1 MGRIMKVGENLTGSL
16 LVAHPDLRDPNFRRT
31 IIFLSQHIPEE
42 GATGF
47 VLNRPIPF
55 EADGGPKA
63 PAYFG
68 GPVEAGKMLLT
79 SLQWRENPS
88 MVAFRAFN
96 GGEEDESRRG
106 WEDGLRLFAGYSGW
120 SVGQLE
126 QELEQNAWLL
136 LTPTRELIEMKNPD
150 TAWKNIMRASGPFFH
165 LLSDAPEDP
174 CQN

>member
-68 GPVEAGKMLLT
+68 GPVEAGKMLLA

-150 TAWKNIMRASGPFFH
+150 TAWKNVMRASGPFFH
-165 LLSDAPEDP
+165 LLADAPDDP
-174 CQN
+174 RQN

>member
-63 PAYFG
+63 PAFFG

-120 SVGQLE
+120 TVGQLE

-174 CQN
+174 LQN